1 MMLSFLLL
9 IFATIS
15 PLISGTNLAL
25 TYDAASNT
33 CTAACNT
40 CSDSNATCLTSKNTS
55 VLEQVFNTTKKNAAD
70 IKEIKQKLDSIVAT
84 LSHIKDT
91 TTSNDEVTN
100 NVLLLLEDLLMLHNS
115 STCSPALPTSCQE
128 IKRKQPN
135 SPSGVYL
142 LAVNDSETKHVYC
155 HMEELCGSGGGWTRL
170 AYLNMNDSTENCP
183 SGFRLYQSGGVRAC
197 GRAHNNDYSCQ
208 SVQFPS
214 NGISYS
220 QVCGRV
226 VGYQF
231 GSPDAVLWLNPKNYK
246 TDPKHNDINSAY
258 VDGVSITRGS
268 PRQHVW
274 TLMAGLFGSTF
285 TWSERYICP
294 CSTVSKQGPHVQSFI
309 SNNYYCESGAGT
321 SWSKT
326 LYTSDPL
333 WDGKGCG
340 AVETA
345 CCSVPGLPWFH
356 RDYGNTTTTD
366 YLELR
371 VCGDEGTD
379 NEDIPVSFYE
389 IYVK

>member
-1 MMLSFLLL
+1 MTLSFLLL

-15 PLISGTNLAL
+15 PLTSGTNLAL
-25 TYDAASNT
+25 TYDAASST
-33 CTAACNT
+33 CTAACKT

-70 IKEIKQKLDSIVAT
+70 IKEIKQKLDSLA
-84 LSHIKDT
+84 SSIKENT
-91 TTSNDEVTN
+91 GTIN
-100 NVLLLLEDLLMLHNS
+100 NVLLLLEGLLMLHNS
-115 STCSPALPTSCQE
+115 SNFSPLPTSCQE

-142 LAVNDSETKHVYC
+142 LAVNGSETKHIYC
-155 HMEELCGSGGGWTRL
+155 HMEELCSSGGGWTRL
-170 AYLNMNDSTENCP
+170 AYLNMSDSRENCP

-197 GRAHNNDYSCQ
+197 GRAHTNNYSCQ

-226 VGYQF
+226 VGYQYA
-231 GSPDAVLWLNPKNYK
+231 SPDAVQRGEWRNQQYIGG

-274 TLMAGLFGSTF
+274 TLMATLTGHATSDGS
-285 TWSERYICP
+285 CP
-294 CSTVSKQGPHVQSFI
+294 CSTGSHQSPQSFV
-309 SNNYYCESGAGT
+309 NNSYYCESGAGT
-321 SWSKT
+321 SWSHK

-333 WDGKGCG
+333 WDGKGCYST
-340 AVETA
+340 ETA

-371 VCGDEGTD
+371 VCADQETD
-379 NEDIPVSFYE
+379 DEDIPVSFYE